1 MGEVGFAFLGVG
13 LFELTRDEKDK
24 KGQDIEER
32 EDWWKARKKKRRTDD
47 KHNATREYNKATI
60 RVGKKRSYRMLY
72 RMV

>member
-47 KHNATREYNKATI
+47 KHNATRE
-60 RVGKKRSYRMLY
+60 
-72 RMV
+72 